1 MIRARTRAR
10 RVARSTTLLKA
21 PAAGVAISQRKLWK
35 RQQRSWVV
43 KITSLK
49 CVVVRGR
56 EPG

>member
-35 RQQRSWVV
+35 RQQLVMGSQNHL
-43 KITSLK
+43 S
-49 CVVVRGR
+49 
-56 EPG
+56 